1 MKQNIMKQITIIL
14 FLFFSLSIK
23 AQTFTNQELNG
34 NIDLESNTLTVNL
47 KETLFSGILAS
58 IKYKYKNYYIIKGEN
73 NHLLISFENLKSKR
87 ETKIS
92 EIFILDGEYDQLV
105 KEIEKNR
112 LKDSSISFKYN
123 YMFDA
128 SKNKDLNSTW
138 INIEHLDNQNKLKE
152 EYNNVT
158 KLSDFIGK
166 YYVKILRSD
175 GLDYSELEYKA
186 ELYITG
192 IGFTFKSEIPSIM
205 LLRGTHYMKE
215 EFLPTKEGSFILT
228 KGGSTSKLVSL
239 SVNSEKKGGAFS
251 FNEYGKTSTTT
262 FIIEKFVN

>member
-1 MKQNIMKQITIIL
+1 MKQITIIL
-14 FLFFSLSIK
+14 ILFFSLSIK

-34 NIDLESNTLTVNL
+34 NIDLKSNTLTVKV
-47 KETLFSGILAS
+47 KETLFSGNLAS

-73 NHLLISFENLKSKR
+73 NHLLISFDNLKSKR

-92 EIFILDGEYDQLV
+92 EIFILVGEYDKLV
-105 KEIEKNR
+105 KNIEKNK
-112 LKDSSISFKYN
+112 LDDSSITFKYN

-138 INIEHLDNQNKLKE
+138 INKEHLDNQNKLKE

-158 KLSDFIGK
+158 KLTDYIGK

-175 GLDYSELEYKA
+175 GLDYSKLEYKA
-186 ELYITG
+186 ELYISDV
-192 IGFTFKSEIPSIM
+192 GFTFKSEIPSIM
-205 LLRGTHYMKE
+205 LLRGTHYMKK

-228 KGGSTSKLVSL
+228 KGGSRSKLVSL
-239 SVNSEKKGGAFS
+239 NINSEKKAGAFS

-262 FIIEKFVN
+262 FVIEKFVN